1 MKKSKIY
8 IIILLAINF
17 IPCFSQDYILPHP
30 DYNEKEPSPPSIVGR
45 IKSIS
50 ASRLIVEIKSDKQK
64 EWQAV
69 TVKFTKRTEMFTV
82 YGGLV
87 FPKELV
93 VGQKVR
99 VWFTE
104 KNPTK
109 KPPIAAVIMLASIDP
124 NDDWP

>member
-1 MKKSKIY
+1 
-8 IIILLAINF
+8 
-17 IPCFSQDYILPHP
+17 
-30 DYNEKEPSPPSIVGR
+30 
-45 IKSIS
+45 
-50 ASRLIVEIKSDKQK
+50 
-64 EWQAV
+64 
-69 TVKFTKRTEMFTV
+69 MFTV